1 MNMTENLS
9 LKTPHMPF
17 KVLISF
23 TKRLTNWHSLAS
35 NDLFYDLLSSLEGI
49 VRHVPSY
56 ANSQRTWITISI
68 PVRSGKEES
77 SLTIPYLIQ
86 KSKLLSQGL
95 SKLSILLVTTYI
107 YYVAKCPFSIVKTT
121 FNSIKISFW
130 ESKTCS

>member
-1 MNMTENLS
+1 MTENLS

-56 ANSQRTWITISI
+56 ANSQRT
-68 PVRSGKEES
+68 
-77 SLTIPYLIQ
+77 
-86 KSKLLSQGL
+86 
-95 SKLSILLVTTYI
+95 
-107 YYVAKCPFSIVKTT
+107 
-121 FNSIKISFW
+121 
-130 ESKTCS
+130 